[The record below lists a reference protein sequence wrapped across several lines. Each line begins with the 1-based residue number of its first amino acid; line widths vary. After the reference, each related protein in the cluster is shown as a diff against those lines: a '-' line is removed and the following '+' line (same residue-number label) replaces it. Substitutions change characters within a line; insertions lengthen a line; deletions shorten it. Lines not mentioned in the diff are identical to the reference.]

1 MITTIAMLIVSACI
15 VFAVCFYIVVRRK
28 ESALGQVRFLKS
40 LSGEFS
46 QNHERFRESWRVLSE
61 YKDVP
66 EEMDSGEWHRVARAL
81 TNCYQSAKFLAIIA
95 RLVRENLIS
104 LELLYL
110 FYYDEIIDNWTS
122 KLQFL
127 IQWCGTGLDLAANYD
142 SYELTRM
149 ASAIRELVATLNDIH
164 QKRGCRLDGDAT
176 ILAHFDNTAKE
187 LFENP
192 AKYDVSSD
200 DYVGNYVRVRGW

>member
-1 MITTIAMLIVSACI
+1 MLTVSGCI
-15 VFAVCFYIVVRRK
+15 VFAVCYYIVVRRK

-46 QNHERFRESWRVLSE
+46 QNHERFRESWGVLSQ

-66 EEMDSGEWHRVARAL
+66 EEMDSGEWQKVVAAL
-81 TNCYQSAKFLAIIA
+81 TNCYRSARFLAIIA

-104 LELLYL
+104 PELLYL

-149 ASAIRELVATLNDIH
+149 ASAIRELVVTLNHIH
-164 QKRGCRLDGDAT
+164 QKRGRQPDGDAI
-176 ILAHFDNTAKE
+176 ILAHFDNTAKD
-187 LFENP
+187 LFANP
-192 AKYDVSSD
+192 AKYDVSSNN
-200 DYVGNYVRVRGW
+200 YGGNYVSVRGW